1 MKTFTTLELA
11 IEFCEL
17 ASRLEGTGYLKDQL
31 NRASSS
37 ISLNLSE
44 GNAKGTAKDK
54 RRYFQTAYGSLRECQ
69 TIFRL
74 LKVDDLNLLK
84 KADHLGASLYK
95 LINSNIKDSPNWKK
109 NLISDFRYQI
119 RYLISDI
126 PISDIRMAPSGA

>member
-1 MKTFTTLELA
+1 MKTFNTLELA
-11 IEFCEL
+11 IEFYEL
-17 ASRLEGTGYLKDQL
+17 TSQLEAAGPLKDQL

-74 LKVDDLNLLK
+74 LKVEDLNLLK
-84 KADHLGASLYK
+84 KADQLGASLYR
-95 LINSNIKDSPNWKK
+95 LVNSNIKDSPNWKK
-109 NLISDFRYQI
+109 I
-119 RYLISDI
+119 
-126 PISDIRMAPSGA
+126 